1 MVSADNTIIAEYVSC
16 DKGDRF
22 FLVRDIVMT
31 RYIVQRL
38 VMLIPVLIGIS
49 IVIFSMLRLIP
60 RDPATVMP
68 GEHATPEQIED
79 FRERMGLN
87 DPLYI
92 QYLRYLQSV
101 LRGDLGRASVT
112 KEWVIVELR
121 QRLPATIEL
130 TLGAMFVACTLGI
143 LAGVIAAYYHNSFF
157 DLATMVGAL
166 IGVSMPVFWL
176 GLILMYIFG
185 FKLKWL
191 PPSARMTVGVE
202 LLTLNE
208 AYHLD
213 QVLSGPWGAKI
224 IAFTDFLSEF
234 YVLTSILTGNL
245 KALLDA
251 LRHLVLPSVAL
262 SSIPLAI
269 IARMTRSSLLE
280 VLGEDYIRTART
292 KGLRERAVLIGHA
305 MKNAFLPIIAVIGL
319 QVGVLSTG
327 AILTETIFSWP
338 GMGRL
343 IVNRILARDY
353 PSVQGSVLAIA
364 LIFVFVNLMVDI
376 SYAYLDPRIRYELGR
391 SHVDDYC

>member
-1 MVSADNTIIAEYVSC
+1 
-16 DKGDRF
+16 
-22 FLVRDIVMT
+22 MT

-49 IVIFSMLRLIP
+49 VVTFSMLRLIP
-60 RDPATVMP
+60 GDPATVML
-68 GEHATPEQIED
+68 GEHATIEQIED

-87 DPLYI
+87 DPIYI

-101 LRGDLGRASVT
+101 MRGDLGRSSLT
-112 KEWVIVELR
+112 QEWVIVELG
-121 QRLPATIEL
+121 QRLPATLEL
-130 TLGAMFVACTLGI
+130 TLGAMFIACTMGI

-157 DLATMVGAL
+157 DLATMAGAL

-185 FKLKWL
+185 FKLKLL

-202 LLTLNE
+202 LQTLNE

-213 QVLSGPWGAKI
+213 QILSGPWGAPV
-224 IAFTDFLSEF
+224 IAFTDFLSQF
-234 YVLTSILTGNL
+234 YLLASILTGDW
-245 KALLDA
+245 KALLDV
-251 LRHLVLPSVAL
+251 LKHLVLPSVAL
-262 SSIPLAI
+262 GSISMAI

-280 VLGEDYIRTART
+280 VLGEDYVRTARA
-292 KGLRERAVLIGHA
+292 KGLRERAVLTKHT
-305 MKNAFLPIIAVIGL
+305 MKNAFLPIITVIGL
-319 QVGVLSTG
+319 QFGGLLAG

-343 IVNRILARDY
+343 VVNRILARDY

-364 LIFVFVNLMVDI
+364 LAFVFVNLMVDI
-376 SYAYLDPRIRYELGR
+376 SYAYLDPRIRYE
-391 SHVDDYC
+391 

>member
-1 MVSADNTIIAEYVSC
+1 
-16 DKGDRF
+16 
-22 FLVRDIVMT
+22 
-31 RYIVQRL
+31 
-38 VMLIPVLIGIS
+38 
-49 IVIFSMLRLIP
+49 
-60 RDPATVMP
+60 
-68 GEHATPEQIED
+68 
-79 FRERMGLN
+79 MGLN
-87 DPLYI
+87 DPIYI
-92 QYLRYLQSV
+92 QYLRYLQGV
-101 LRGDLGRASVT
+101 LRGDLGRALLT
-112 KEWVIVELR
+112 KELVIVELR
-121 QRLPATIEL
+121 QRLPATFEL
-130 TLGAMFVACTLGI
+130 SMGAMFVACTVGI
-143 LAGVIAAYYHNSFF
+143 IAGVIAAYYHNSFF
-157 DLATMVGAL
+157 DLVTMIGAL
-166 IGVSMPVFWL
+166 IGVSMPIFWL

-191 PPSARMTVGVE
+191 PPSARMTVGVD
-202 LLTLNE
+202 LQTLNE

-213 QVLSGPWGAKI
+213 QLFRGQGGAKL

-234 YVLTSILTGNL
+234 YVLTSILTGNW

-251 LRHLVLPSVAL
+251 LKHLVLQSIAL
-262 SSIPLAI
+262 GSIPMAI

-280 VLGEDYIRTART
+280 VWGEDYIRTART

-364 LIFVFVNLMVDI
+364 LVFVFVNLLVDI
-376 SYAYLDPRIRYELGR
+376 SYAYLDPRIRYE
-391 SHVDDYC
+391 